1 MDAAIDGIQHQGYS
15 RITIRNSTTMDMHVK
30 EAAGA
35 DYQRRVL
42 AGWCRPGSSSQNSN
56 GEGISLSSYVS
67 FVSLAS

>member
-1 MDAAIDGIQHQGYS
+1 
-15 RITIRNSTTMDMHVK
+15 MDMHVK